1 MILIGRDVIFICG
14 RGVCDSPYSLV
25 GGLAYLFLRLR
36 RALTFRS
43 VTSPYY
49 YFFTSRPLV
58 IEKTQGQSVSEK
70 AICCVVVW

>member
-36 RALTFRS
+36 ALTFRS
-43 VTSPYY
+43 IIRLHIF
-49 YFFTSRPLV
+49 FFTSKPLV